1 MIRHFHDIRPMQKA
15 FIHEN
20 WAARQW
26 THIHHIT
33 PAQPNSSPTYTTI
46 ISHSLFLWHGILPGC
61 LFHSNPMTRGP
72 AHSGDVPDTERREN
86 NLELAPISPTRCK
99 SLSSSPGV
107 SALDT
112 RANYQS
118 CQISLFAVAHPIPSS
133 PTLHLIP
140 LCPTMHV
147 HQQQNVIIG
156 IWAYIEFHKWLC
168 IAKLVYT
175 HARNHSQL
183 RRVGAREVVR
193 RSRQTTERLLPH
205 THHTSTSNSTNTRH
219 HTHTLRRLAHTACG
233 CCHRTFR
240 NQAKT
245 HVGVRQFDR
254 ENERI
259 GGGDRGGCIGARK
272 HPH

>member
-20 WAARQW
+20 CAARQW
-26 THIHHIT
+26 THIHRIT

-168 IAKLVYT
+168 IAKLAYT

-183 RRVGAREVVR
+183 RRVARG
-193 RSRQTTERLLPH
+193 RSSAVADKQQRDYSLTRTTRQPVIQQTLATTH
-205 THHTSTSNSTNTRH
+205 THCADWLIQHAAAAIEHSET
-219 HTHTLRRLAHTACG
+219 
-233 CCHRTFR
+233 
-240 NQAKT
+240 K
-245 HVGVRQFDR
+245 
-254 ENERI
+254 
-259 GGGDRGGCIGARK
+259 RK
-272 HPH
+272 HMSVCDNVIVRMRG